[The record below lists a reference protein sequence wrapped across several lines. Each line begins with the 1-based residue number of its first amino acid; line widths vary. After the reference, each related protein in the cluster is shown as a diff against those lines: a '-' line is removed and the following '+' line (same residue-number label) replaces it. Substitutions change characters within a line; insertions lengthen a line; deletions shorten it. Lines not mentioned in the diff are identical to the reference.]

1 MESAKNTS
9 AGTPAMDL
17 YTGSKDGQHLV
28 FKQQLQQHHV
38 DPLTEDEQQGDH
50 QAALDGAQHL
60 DLADVDGQQDEDD
73 DV

>member
-9 AGTPAMDL
+9 AGNRN
-17 YTGSKDGQHLV
+17 DGITKLIPDNEISLSSDTEISWQN
-28 FKQQLQQHHV
+28 
-38 DPLTEDEQQGDH
+38 LTAEDEQQGDH

-60 DLADVDGQQDEDD
+60 DLADVDSQQDEDD

>member
-9 AGTPAMDL
+9 PGDGLVHGVA
-17 YTGSKDGQHLV
+17 KDGQHLV